1 MPTNTLRPDSEF
13 TLDTASLDTEPD
25 AGPRSAKPERAISAR
40 IALIATL
47 ALFLGA
53 MAGYY
58 FWLRGGS
65 TPQQVAPLP
74 VASGPPTPAVPEP
87 AIKHPVEQIPTAPG
101 SDTGRALAPLPGL
114 DESDTLAYGAIA
126 AVLDADAL
134 MRLLVPTAIIRH
146 IVATVDNLPRKTIGT
161 RIMPVKPVP
170 GRFATANAAG
180 GLSIARDNADRYTPL
195 VKAAESIDTER
206 LVQSYVR
213 LYPLFQQAY
222 IELGYPNGYF
232 NDRLI
237 SVLDHLLAAP
247 EPKAPVYLAQPKVM
261 FEFADPELEDLSA
274 GQKILVRI
282 GADNE
287 RRLKMKLRHVRAA
300 LIGKGA
306 NP

>member
-74 VASGPPTPAVPEP
+74 VASGPPTPAMPEP

-101 SDTGRALAPLPGL
+101 SDTGHALAPLPGL

-126 AVLDADAL
+126 AVLNADAL

-146 IVATVDNLPRKTIGT
+146 IVATVDNLPRKTIGV
-161 RIMPVKPVP
+161 RIMPVKPIP
-170 GRFATANAAG
+170 GRFATANAAR

-247 EPKAPVYLAQPKVM
+247 EPKAPIYLAQPKVM